1 MRQNCQGIALCYY
14 YPQTNIE
21 IGTPLISL
29 ANWVRELDF
38 ASHQRISLNLAYQL
52 QSDAQPQHAGFVGVK
67 RSNGKNKKVL
77 FILKHCYHSSL
88 ITLDPGVN
96 PAHHADCLIIGH
108 PEVVIGPLDC

>member
-1 MRQNCQGIALCYY
+1 MRQNCQSIALCQY

-52 QSDAQPQHAGFVGVK
+52 QSDAQPQQHAGFVGVK
-67 RSNGKNKKVL
+67 QSNGKNKQSL
-77 FILKHCYHSSL
+77 FI
-88 ITLDPGVN
+88 
-96 PAHHADCLIIGH
+96 
-108 PEVVIGPLDC
+108 